1 MTDEKPTDEE
11 IREMSKKKARKQFP
25 SGWMEL
31 ARYET
36 LVLALDALLEAPA
49 TRDFTASELAEQAG
63 TTAKSLRNRIDSLV
77 ELSVVE
83 VVERDGE
90 TRYTLNDESPVVDQL
105 YELNVTVQRTR
116 NDDPSVGTE
125 QGSDSTKRD
134 SKIVN
139 RSDDTSDSVSTG
151 FSFDGVSS

>member
-1 MTDEKPTDEE
+1 
-11 IREMSKKKARKQFP
+11 
-25 SGWMEL
+25 
-31 ARYET
+31 
-36 LVLALDALLEAPA
+36 
-49 TRDFTASELAEQAG
+49 LAEQAG

-90 TRYTLNDESPVVDQL
+90 TRYTLNVESPVVDQL